1 MPMFRKNEA
10 AKSSGEYAWPTGA
23 PARSSVSPITWPPCQ
38 LVLGQNHSTPVGLAL
53 VIAGWQPKEAF
64 PAGVKVIPQLLLA
77 VVILGTLTQHPHPYR
92 GAVFVDIDPTGLG
105 KLQHL
110 LQFAAL
116 AVGVHTAERGKLVL
130 GFPDHRAGVSG

>member
-1 MPMFRKNEA
+1 MFISDCFQLLIPQTVQVQHIR
-10 AKSSGEYAWPTGA
+10 SG
-23 PARSSVSPITWPPCQ
+23 VFQ
-38 LVLGQNHSTPVGLAL
+38 LVLGQNHPAPVGFAL
-53 VIAGWQPKEAF
+53 VIAGRQPKEAF
-64 PAGVKVIPQLLLA
+64 PAGVKVVPQLLLA